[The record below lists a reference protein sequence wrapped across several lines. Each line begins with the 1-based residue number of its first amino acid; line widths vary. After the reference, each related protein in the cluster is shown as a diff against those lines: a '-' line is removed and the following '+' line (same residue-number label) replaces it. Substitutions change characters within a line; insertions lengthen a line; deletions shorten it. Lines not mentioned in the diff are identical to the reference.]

1 MQQTKLC
8 NHSKCVFL
16 FAVEHLVKY
25 LNETYEVRKKKNA
38 RYSLRSFARD
48 LNISSGRLVSIMQ
61 QKELPGEITLGKIFS
76 NLSTSEDKKDK
87 ILKDLKRARFK
98 SKDHSFEKVLDS
110 AQLEQMGHW
119 ETWAIYT
126 LMQRQDFDG
135 TAEWLSQNLDL
146 AKDFVT
152 ERLQALVSIGL
163 VRFEDQKYALKVGN
177 VTSGSGIPSK
187 VMRELHKQFI
197 KRGLESIE
205 QVDIQFRDVS
215 GITFCMDPEKMDEA
229 RTLIT
234 EFRSKMAGLI
244 RSETPKSELY
254 QLSVQ
259 FYPLLLKGGK

>member
-1 MQQTKLC
+1 M
-8 NHSKCVFL
+8 
-16 FAVEHLVKY
+16 EHLVSY

-61 QKELPGEITLGKIFS
+61 KKELPGEVTLGKIFS
-76 NLSTSEDKKDK
+76 NLSTAEDKKDK

-98 SKDHSFEKVLDS
+98 PKDHSFEKVLDS
-110 AQLEQMGHW
+110 SQVQQMGHW

-135 TAEWLSQNLDL
+135 TAEWLAQKTELNT
-146 AKDFVT
+146 DFVT
-152 ERLQALVSIGL
+152 ERLQVLVHIGL
-163 VRFEDQKYALKVGN
+163 VRLEDKKYSLKVGN
-177 VTSGSGIPSK
+177 VSSGSGIPSK
-187 VMRELHKQFI
+187 VMREVHKQFI
-197 KRGLESIE
+197 RRGIESIE
-205 QVDIQFRDVS
+205 DVDIQFRDIS
-215 GITFCMDPEKMDEA
+215 GITFCMEPEKMDEA
-229 RTLIT
+229 RTLIK

-259 FYPLLLKGGK
+259 FYPLLLKGEK

>member
-1 MQQTKLC
+1 MD
-8 NHSKCVFL
+8 
-16 FAVEHLVKY
+16 HLVKY

-48 LNISSGRLVSIMQ
+48 LDISSGRLVSIMQ
-61 QKELPGEITLGKIFS
+61 LKELPGEVTLGKIFS
-76 NLSTSEDKKDK
+76 SLSTAEEKKDK

-98 SKDHSFEKVLDS
+98 PKDHGFEKVLDS
-110 AQLEQMGHW
+110 SQVEQMGHW
-119 ETWAIYT
+119 QTWAIYT

-135 TAEWLSQNLDL
+135 SAEWLAQKTELE
-146 AKDFVT
+146 AEFVK
-152 ERLQALVSIGL
+152 ERLQALVHIGL
-163 VRFEDQKYALKVGN
+163 VRFEDKKYLLKIGN

-197 KRGLESIE
+197 QRGVESIE
-205 QVDIQFRDVS
+205 AVDIQFRDIS
-215 GITFCMDPEKMDEA
+215 GITFCMEQDKMDEA

-234 EFRSKMAGLI
+234 EFRSKMAGLV

-259 FYPLLLKGGK
+259 FYPLLLKGEK

>member
-1 MQQTKLC
+1 MPQTKLC
-8 NHSKCVFL
+8 NQSKYVFL
-16 FAVEHLVKY
+16 RAVEYLVKY
-25 LNETYEVRKKKNA
+25 LNETYEVRKNKNA

-61 QKELPGEITLGKIFS
+61 KKELPGEVTLGKIFS
-76 NLSTSEDKKDK
+76 NLNTAEEEKDK

-110 AQLEQMGHW
+110 AQVEQMGHW

-135 TAEWLSQNLDL
+135 STEWLSHKLDL
-146 AKDFVT
+146 TNDFVT
-152 ERLQALVSIGL
+152 ERLQALLDIGL
-163 VRFEDQKYALKVGN
+163 VHFENKKYVLKVGN

-197 KRGLESIE
+197 TRGLESIE
-205 QVDIQFRDVS
+205 QVDIRFRDIS
-215 GITFCMDPEKMDEA
+215 GITFCMEPDKMDEA

-234 EFRSKMAGLI
+234 EFRSKMAGLV

-259 FYPLLLKGGK
+259 FYPLLLKGGE

>member
-1 MQQTKLC
+1 MD
-8 NHSKCVFL
+8 
-16 FAVEHLVKY
+16 HLVKY
-25 LNETYEVRKKKNA
+25 LNETYEVRKKKNV

-61 QKELPGEITLGKIFS
+61 KKELPGEVTLGKIFL
-76 NLSTSEDKKDK
+76 NLNVSEDNKDK

-110 AQLEQMGHW
+110 TQVEQMGHW

-135 TAEWLSQNLDL
+135 SPEWLAQKIDLDT
-146 AKDFVT
+146 DFVA
-152 ERLQALVSIGL
+152 ERVQALVNIGL
-163 VRFEDQKYALKVGN
+163 VRVEDQKYALKVGN

-197 KRGLESIE
+197 KRGIESIE
-205 QVDIQFRDVS
+205 EVDIQFRDIS
-215 GITFCMDPEKMDEA
+215 GITFCMEPDKMDEA
-229 RTLIT
+229 RTLIS
-234 EFRSKMAGLI
+234 EFRSKMAGLV

-259 FYPLLLKGGK
+259 FYPLLLKGEK